1 MPDRL
6 SVLVTGAT
14 GNQGGA
20 LARLLLSRGH
30 RVRGLTRKPESA
42 AARKLQALGAE
53 IATGDM
59 EDRGSMAHAASGM
72 DAFFCVSTPF
82 DSGGPATEVR
92 QGINMADA
100 AKFSGVKHLVY
111 MSVPKADTHTG
122 IPHFESKAQVERHIQ
137 SLGIPWTVIGPTM
150 FMENFLGPY
159 FHPELLE
166 GRFAIA
172 ISPGCKLQLIC
183 LDDIAG
189 FAALVLEQPERFLG
203 RRIDIASDE
212 RTPPEIA
219 DILAH
224 VAGRQIRYQRTPIEQ
239 VRAWSKDMALM
250 FEWFDLRGTGIDI
263 AGLHREYPEVA
274 WHDLRQWAEA
284 QSWDVLTHGAAH

>member
-1 MPDRL
+1 MSNRL

-14 GNQGGA
+14 GNQGGT

-59 EDRGSMAHAASGM
+59 EDRGSMAQAASDM
-72 DAFFCVSTPF
+72 DAVFCVSTPF
-82 DSGGPATEVR
+82 DSGGPETEGR
-92 QGINMADA
+92 QGMNVADA

-111 MSVPKADTHTG
+111 SSVPKADTHTA
-122 IPHFESKAQVERHIQ
+122 IPHFESKAQVERHVQ
-137 SLGIPWTVIGPTM
+137 SLGIPWTVIGPGI

-172 ISPGCKLQLIC
+172 LSPACKLQLIC

-189 FAALVLEQPERFLG
+189 FATLVLEQRERFLG

-219 DILAH
+219 DILAR
-224 VAGRQIRYQRTPIEQ
+224 VMGRKVKHHQTPIEQ

-250 FEWFDLRGTGIDI
+250 FEWFDRVGTGIDI
-263 AGLHREYPEVA
+263 AGLRRNYPEVG
-274 WHDLRQWAEA
+274 WRDLRQWAES
-284 QSWDVLTHGAAH
+284 QSWDVLTHGASR

>member
-1 MPDRL
+1 
-6 SVLVTGAT
+6 
-14 GNQGGA
+14 
-20 LARLLLSRGH
+20 
-30 RVRGLTRKPESA
+30 
-42 AARKLQALGAE
+42 
-53 IATGDM
+53 
-59 EDRGSMAHAASGM
+59 
-72 DAFFCVSTPF
+72 
-82 DSGGPATEVR
+82 
-92 QGINMADA
+92 
-100 AKFSGVKHLVY
+100 
-111 MSVPKADTHTG
+111 
-122 IPHFESKAQVERHIQ
+122 
-137 SLGIPWTVIGPTM
+137 M

-172 ISPGCKLQLIC
+172 LSPPCKLQLIC

-189 FAALVLEQPERFLG
+189 FATLVLEQRERFLG

-224 VAGRQIRYQRTPIEQ
+224 VIGRRVKYHHTPIEQ

-250 FEWFDLRGTGIDI
+250 FEWFDRVGTGIDV
-263 AGLHREYPEVA
+263 AELHRDYPEVG

-284 QSWDVLTHGAAH
+284 QSWDVLTHGAAR

>member
-1 MPDRL
+1 MSNRL

-30 RVRGLTRKPESA
+30 RVRGLTRKPDSA
-42 AARKLQALGAE
+42 AARNLKAAGAE
-53 IATGDM
+53 IAVGDM
-59 EDRGSMAHAASGM
+59 QDRGSLAHAASGM
-72 DAFFCVSTPF
+72 DAVCCVSTPF
-82 DSGGPATEVR
+82 DSGGPAAEAR

-100 AKFSGVKHLVY
+100 AKFSEVRHLVY

-122 IPHFESKAQVERHIQ
+122 IPHFESKAEVERHVQ
-137 SLGIPWTVIGPTM
+137 SVGIPWTIIGPSM

-172 ISPGCKLQLIC
+172 VSPRCKLQLVC
-183 LDDIAG
+183 LEDIAG
-189 FAALVLEQPERFLG
+189 FAALVLENPERFRG
-203 RRIDIASDE
+203 KRIDIASDE
-212 RTPPEIA
+212 HTPSEIA
-219 DILAH
+219 DTLAH
-224 VAGRQIRYQRTPIEQ
+224 ATGRQVKYQHTPLER

-250 FEWFDLRGTGIDI
+250 FDWFDRQGTGIDI
-263 AGLHREYPEVA
+263 AKLRRDYPEVQ
-274 WHDLRQWAEA
+274 WHDLKQWAEA
-284 QSWDVLTHGAAH
+284 QSWDVLTHGVAR

>member
-1 MPDRL
+1 MPNRL
-6 SVLVTGAT
+6 AVLVTGAT

-30 RVRGLTRKPESA
+30 RVRGLTRKPDSPA
-42 AARKLQALGAE
+42 AKKLQALGAE

-59 EDRGSMAHAASGM
+59 EDRGALAHAASGM
-72 DAFFCVSTPF
+72 DAVFCVSTPF
-82 DSGGPATEVR
+82 DSGGPAAETR

-100 AKFSGVKHLVY
+100 ANFCGVKHLVY
-111 MSVPKADTHTG
+111 SSVPKADTHTG

-159 FHPELLE
+159 FHPEVLE

-172 ISPGCKLQLIC
+172 TSPACKLQLIC

-189 FAALVLEQPERFLG
+189 FAALVLEQRERFLG

-212 RTPPEIA
+212 HTPPEIA
-219 DILAH
+219 DILVH
-224 VAGRQIRYQRTPIEQ
+224 SIGRQVRYHHTSIAQ
-239 VRAWSKDMALM
+239 VRAGARTWRSCSNGLTARGPVSTLPCCTATIPKWDGKTCG
-250 FEWFDLRGTGIDI
+250 DGLRRNRGMC
-263 AGLHREYPEVA
+263 
-274 WHDLRQWAEA
+274 
-284 QSWDVLTHGAAH
+284 

>member
-14 GNQGGA
+14 GNQGGT

-30 RVRGLTRKPESA
+30 RVRALTRKPESA
-42 AARKLQALGAE
+42 AARKLKALGAE

-59 EDRGSMAHAASGM
+59 EDRGALAQAASGM
-72 DAFFCVSTPF
+72 DAVFCVSTPF
-82 DSGGPATEVR
+82 DTGGPETEVR
-92 QGINMADA
+92 QGINVADA

-111 MSVPKADTHTG
+111 SSVPRADTHTG
-122 IPHFESKAQVERHIQ
+122 IPHFESKAQVEHHIQ
-137 SLGIPWTVIGPTM
+137 SVGIPWTVIGPTM

-172 ISPGCKLQLIC
+172 LSPARKLQLIC
-183 LDDIAG
+183 LDDIAA
-189 FAALVLEQPERFLG
+189 FAALVLEQRERFLG
-203 RRIDIASDE
+203 RRIDLASDE
-212 RTPPEIA
+212 RTPQEIA

-224 VAGRQIRYQRTPIEQ
+224 VMGRRIKYHRTPIEQ

-250 FEWFDLRGTGIDI
+250 FEWFDLVGTGIDI
-263 AGLHREYPEVA
+263 AGLRRDYPQIG

-284 QSWDVLTHGAAH
+284 QSWDVLTHGAAG

>member
-1 MPDRL
+1 MSNRL
-6 SVLVTGAT
+6 SVLVIGAT
-14 GNQGGA
+14 GNQGGT

-59 EDRGSMAHAASGM
+59 EDRGSLAHAASGM
-72 DAFFCVSTPF
+72 DAVFSVSTPF
-82 DSGGPATEVR
+82 DAGGPETEAR
-92 QGINMADA
+92 QGMNVADA

-111 MSVPKADTHTG
+111 SSVPKADTHTE

-172 ISPGCKLQLIC
+172 LSPACKLQLIC

-189 FAALVLEQPERFLG
+189 LAALVLEQRERFLG

-219 DILAH
+219 DILAR
-224 VAGRQIRYQRTPIEQ
+224 AMGRKVRYHQTPIEQ
-239 VRAWSKDMALM
+239 VRAWSKDMAFM
-250 FEWFDLRGTGIDI
+250 FEWFDRVGTGIDI
-263 AGLHREYPEVA
+263 AGLRRDYPEVG
-274 WHDLRQWAEA
+274 WHDLRQWAEV
-284 QSWDVLTHGAAH
+284 QSWDVLTHGAAS